1 MAQTQRKPVYIQ
13 PEHHEILRR
22 VAFEQRC
29 NLSDVLDV
37 VLEQA
42 DWEKVAKQASS
53 KPTQRAAERGRAYK
67 MKQERTLDASTDS

>member
-22 VAFEQRC
+22 IAYEQRC
-29 NLSDVLDV
+29 NISDVLDA

-42 DWEKVAKQASS
+42 DWEKIPQ
-53 KPTQRAAERGRAYK
+53 
-67 MKQERTLDASTDS
+67 DASTKPVQRAKERGKSYKV

>member
-22 VAFEQRC
+22 IAYEQRC

-42 DWEKVAKQASS
+42 DWEKIAERASD
-53 KPTQRAAERGRAYK
+53 KPTQRAMERGARY
-67 MKQERTLDASTDS
+67 QV

>member
-22 VAFEQRC
+22 IAYERRC

-42 DWEKVAKQASS
+42 DWEKVAEGAGD
-53 KPTQRAAERGRAYK
+53 KPVHRAMERGGRY
-67 MKQERTLDASTDS
+67 QV

>member
-22 VAFEQRC
+22 IAYEQRC

-42 DWEKVAKQASS
+42 DWEKVAEGASD
-53 KPTQRAAERGRAYK
+53 KPVHRAMERGGRY
-67 MKQERTLDASTDS
+67 QV

>member
-22 VAFEQRC
+22 TAYEGRC

-42 DWEKVAKQASS
+42 DWEKVATEASN
-53 KPTQRAAERGRAYK
+53 KPMHRAMERGSKYK
-67 MKQERTLDASTDS
+67 V